1 MDNKE
6 IINFGKNTFQIEI
19 EAMTKAMNN
28 LSESFAQAVNI
39 ILGCKGRVVVIGM
52 GKSGIIGKKI
62 AATLASTGTP
72 AFFMHNQ
79 SYFAELQ

>member
-19 EAMTKAMNN
+19 EAMKKAMNS

-39 ILGCKGRVVVIGM
+39 ILGCKGR
-52 GKSGIIGKKI
+52 
-62 AATLASTGTP
+62 
-72 AFFMHNQ
+72 
-79 SYFAELQ
+79 